1 MSLTTSV
8 AAPLSDVSDDAARIA
23 ADVVWATM
31 ATVGPDG
38 APRTRVVHPVLRWDD
53 GVPHGWVT
61 SRPTALRRRHLRAS
75 PLVSLTW
82 WSPAQDVL
90 TVDCRAAWVPDE
102 QLEHV
107 WDAIA
112 TTPEPV
118 GFDPAAIWPEGPG
131 SGFAAIA
138 LHARRVR
145 VAPAADAAQGRPAL
159 LWTDPAEG

>member
-1 MSLTTSV
+1 MALTTSV
-8 AAPLSDVSDDAARIA
+8 AAPLTDLIDQAARIA

-38 APRTRVVHPVLRWDD
+38 APRTRVVHPVLQWDER
-53 GVPHGWVT
+53 PPQGWVT
-61 SRPTALRRRHLRAS
+61 SRPTALRRRHLRTS
-75 PLVSLTW
+75 PMVSLTW

-90 TVDCRAAWVPDE
+90 TVDCRAAWVFDE
-102 QLEHV
+102 QLEQV

-112 TTPEPV
+112 ATPEPV
-118 GFDPAAIWPEGPG
+118 GFDPATIWPDGAA

-145 VAPAADAAQGRPAL
+145 VAPAADAARGRPAL
-159 LWTDPAEG
+159 LWTDPAPD